1 MSDTYRAAGVNYEV
15 LDRAKRAALEQ
26 AAATSPLLEKRG
38 GKALDASRGEPA
50 FVYTLGDR
58 TFAFV
63 LECLGTKS
71 VLARRY
77 LEASGEDRFADVAYD
92 TVAAIVN
99 DLACPG
105 ALPLVVNAYFATG
118 SDSFF
123 SDGGRLNSLVQGWRR
138 ACEDAGATWGGGE
151 SPTLAELVSAE
162 DVELAG
168 SAVGVM
174 PEGRAPLLGE
184 ELAPG
189 NEIVL
194 IASTGLHANG
204 ASLVRVVA
212 DHAPEGL
219 NTTMPDGH
227 TLGAAAL
234 TPSLIYVPLVAALA
248 DTDIRVTYMTH
259 VTGHGLRKL
268 MRPAN
273 ALTYRITA
281 LPDVPPVL
289 DFLVERLAMDARAA
303 FGTFNM
309 GAGFAVYCDAGGGDR
324 VVETAGELGMEA
336 HVAGVVEE
344 GSRRVIL
351 EPIDVIYEAEDLELR

>member
-15 LDRAKRAALEQ
+15 LDRAKRAALEA
-26 AAATSPLLEKRG
+26 AAATSSLLEKHG
-38 GKALDASRGEPA
+38 GRALDASRGEPA

-77 LEASGEDRFADVAYD
+77 LEATGEDRFADVAYD

-123 SDGGRLNSLVQGWRR
+123 SDGSRLESLVTGWRR

-151 SPTLAELVSAE
+151 SPTLADLVAAE

-174 PEGRAPLLGE
+174 PPGRAPLLGD

-212 DHAPEGL
+212 DRSSEGL
-219 NTTMPDGH
+219 KTALPDGR
-227 TLGAAAL
+227 TLGDAAL
-234 TPSLIYVPLVAALA
+234 VPTRIYVPLVATLA
-248 DTDIRVTYMTH
+248 ESNILVTYMTH
-259 VTGHGLRKL
+259 ITGHGLRKL
-268 MRPAN
+268 MRPARP
-273 ALTYRITA
+273 LTYRLSE
-281 LPDVPPVL
+281 LPEVPPVL
-289 DFLVERLAMDARAA
+289 TFLTDALSMSARDAY
-303 FGTFNM
+303 GTFNM
-309 GAGFAVYCDAGGGDR
+309 GAGWAVYCAAGSGSD
-324 VVETAGELGMEA
+324 VVARARALGMPA

-344 GSRRVIL
+344 GPRRVIL
-351 EPIDVIYEAEDLELR
+351 EPVDVTYEAEDLELR

>member
-1 MSDTYRAAGVNYEV
+1 MSDTYRAAGVNYEI

-26 AAATSPLLEKRG
+26 AAATSPLLTNHG
-38 GKALDASRGEPA
+38 GEALDASRGEPA

-77 LEASGEDRFADVAYD
+77 LEATGEDHFADVAYD

-105 ALPLVVNAYFATG
+105 ALPLVINAYFATG

-123 SDGGRLNSLVQGWRR
+123 SDGARLNSLVEGWRR
-138 ACEDAGATWGGGE
+138 ACEDSRATWGGGE
-151 SPTLAELVSAE
+151 SPTLAELVAAE

-168 SAVGVM
+168 SAVGVI

-194 IASTGLHANG
+194 MASSGLHANG

-212 DHAPEGL
+212 DGD
-219 NTTMPDGH
+219 PDGLKTPLPDGR

-234 TPSLIYVPLVAALA
+234 TPSRIYVSLVAALA
-248 DTDIRVTYMTH
+248 GTDIPVTYMTH
-259 VTGHGLRKL
+259 ITGHGLRKL
-268 MRPAN
+268 MRPAREM
-273 ALTYRITA
+273 TYRINA
-281 LPDVPPVL
+281 LPEVPPVL
-289 DFLVERLAMDARAA
+289 KFLVERLAMEEREAY
-303 FGTFNM
+303 GTFNM
-309 GAGFAVYCDAGGGDR
+309 GAGFAIYCEAGAGARVAEVARAADVDAI
-324 VVETAGELGMEA
+324 
-336 HVAGVVEE
+336 VAGVVEE
-344 GSRRVIL
+344 GPRRVIL
-351 EPIDVIYEAEDLELR
+351 EPVDVTYAAEDLELR